1 MLVQSVGSAPVFVIA
16 YAVMPTLS
24 VAVNSNISK
33 DFLEMSIDGFSG
45 SSHLAKSSILS
56 RILSWSK
63 ANLDPSA
70 LNHPVSVTLCGTFET
85 SGSCARDP

>member
-1 MLVQSVGSAPVFVIA
+1 MIA

-24 VAVNSNISK
+24 VAVNSNVLK
-33 DFLEMSIDGFSG
+33 DILLMSIEGFSG
-45 SSHLAKSSILS
+45 SSHLAESSILS

-70 LNHPVSVTLCGTFET
+70 LYQPVRVTLCGTFET
-85 SGSCARDP
+85 CGSCASDP